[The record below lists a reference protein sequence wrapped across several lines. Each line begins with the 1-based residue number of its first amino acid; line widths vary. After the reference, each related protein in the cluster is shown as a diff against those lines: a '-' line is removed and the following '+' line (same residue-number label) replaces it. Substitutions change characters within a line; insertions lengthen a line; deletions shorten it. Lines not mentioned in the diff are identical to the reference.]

1 MSEQPRI
8 PPLRREEWG
17 ELEPLLS
24 AQGPGGVGVL
34 GENNIFS
41 TFARHPELM
50 STWAPFGGYLLGG
63 GTLPARDRELAILRT
78 GFNCGSDYEW
88 GQHVRICETMGI
100 DRETIDR
107 VAVGPGAEGWSVAE
121 RALLTA
127 CDELHADSR
136 ISDPTWAALVSSYD
150 EKQMIEL
157 PFLVGHYH
165 LVAFTLNSL
174 GVQLDEGLE
183 GLP

>member
-8 PPLRREEWG
+8 PPLPREEWG
-17 ELEPLLS
+17 ELEPLLC
-24 AQGPGGVGVL
+24 AKGPGGVGVL
-34 GENNIFS
+34 GDNNIFS
-41 TFARHPELM
+41 TVARHPELM
-50 STWAPFGGYLLGG
+50 SAWLPFGGHLLGG
-63 GTLPARDRELAILRT
+63 GRLPARDRELAILRT

-88 GQHVRICETMGI
+88 GQHVRIAEAIGI

-107 VAVGPGAEGWSVAE
+107 VAAGPEASGWSE
-121 RALLTA
+121 TEQSLLRA

-136 ISDPTWAALVSSYD
+136 ISDPTWTALTAGYD

-165 LVAFTLNSL
+165 LVAFALNSL

-183 GLP
+183 GRP